1 MSGHGALV
9 SDHIPKAGGAES
21 VRLAALNASYAAGTL
36 VVDYH
41 QQYSAVL
48 EDAIIGRITS
58 TASQIMTYVG
68 EVNLNTVKE
77 LAGHS
82 LSSLITEISPGSYYR
97 VRGDVSAPIS
107 CSFNTRTYNLSS
119 GDSIIVNKLGHLDVF
134 DSHTNVVTA
143 SSSIKVDQSNPD
155 SYVVSVSTDYTAEV
169 KGKYDAA
176 VNTEKTRAEGAEGIL
191 TTAVTT
197 EKTRALAAEGILTT
211 AVSSEESRAEGA
223 EGALKTAVTT
233 EATTARAAEGVLT
246 TAVSDEKTRALAA
259 EGTLTT
265 SVTNM
270 NANLGPIL
278 QQIVLRFQNIEAFVV
293 NTEKYIKSANY
304 VAGSIPTAT
313 QYIGAATAT
322 PVVVGTAAYPE
333 VPNYDFLSAYVSTS
347 NPFNA
352 NAPGPTPVETPPV
365 ETPPV
370 EPPVEGTVTS
380 NDDVAG
386 TTTAIV
392 TTHSHI
398 NSLLTGW
405 TITTTTTKTDTETL
419 TGKLTLVY
427 DKNGKETSREETT
440 YDTDGNV
447 TT

>member
-1 MSGHGALV
+1 LTT
-9 SDHIPKAGGAES
+9 S
-21 VRLAALNASYAAGTL
+21 VT
-36 VVDYH
+36 
-41 QQYSAVL
+41 
-48 EDAIIGRITS
+48 
-58 TASQIMTYVG
+58 
-68 EVNLNTVKE
+68 
-77 LAGHS
+77 
-82 LSSLITEISPGSYYR
+82 
-97 VRGDVSAPIS
+97 
-107 CSFNTRTYNLSS
+107 
-119 GDSIIVNKLGHLDVF
+119 
-134 DSHTNVVTA
+134 
-143 SSSIKVDQSNPD
+143 
-155 SYVVSVSTDYTAEV
+155 
-169 KGKYDAA
+169 
-176 VNTEKTRAEGAEGIL
+176 TEKTRAEGAEGTL
-191 TTAVTT
+191 TTAVNT